1 MKREYGK
8 SFEGISI
15 YAEVNKWSSEYH
27 VSKNRE
33 VLSTKQADEKGSK
46 NMWSKYCSDTFS
58 QFAH

>member
-15 YAEVNKWSSEYH
+15 YAEVNKLSSEYH

-46 NMWSKYCSDTFS
+46 NM
-58 QFAH
+58 